1 MFVFTA
7 RKRPGADP
15 IGAPNCVFLM
25 LKIKKW
31 LKTELP
37 SILLLI
43 VGVMAFRSSL
53 ADHYYVPSG
62 SMEYTL
68 LSGDRVVVDKSAYGL
83 RVPFTAIELID
94 LGQVQRGDVVIF
106 DSPRDGT
113 RLIKRIVGVGGDSIS
128 ILGGSLTVNGT
139 PAAYGVGTAEVF
151 AGKIVGLNLADG
163 GGPDL
168 DSLPIPVGMLLAVG
182 DHRGSSLDGRYFGLI
197 EESDVYGKAIGIY
210 RRRDEGFVWRPL

>member
-1 MFVFTA
+1 MLVFTA
-7 RKRPGADP
+7 RKRPGADA
-15 IGAPNCVFLM
+15 IGAPTCESLM
-25 LKIKKW
+25 LRIKKW

-43 VGVMAFRSSL
+43 VGVLAFRSSL

-83 RVPFTAIELID
+83 RVPFTTIELVE

-128 ILGGSLTVNGT
+128 ILDGRLWVNSR

-151 AGKIVGLNLADG
+151 DEKIVGLNLADG

-168 DSLPIPVGMLLAVG
+168 NSLPIPAGMLLAVG
-182 DHRGSSLDGRYFGLI
+182 DHRGRSLDGRYFGLI
-197 EESDVYGKAIGIY
+197 DESDVYGKALGVY

>member
-1 MFVFTA
+1 MVQD
-7 RKRPGADP
+7 RS
-15 IGAPNCVFLM
+15 VFLQSM
-25 LKIKKW
+25 NKSKKW

-43 VGVMAFRSSL
+43 LGVLAVRSSF

-68 LSGDRVVVDKSAYGL
+68 LSGDRVVVSKSAYGL
-83 RVPFTAIELID
+83 RVPFTNVELID
-94 LGQVQRGDVVIF
+94 LGPVERGDVVIF

-128 ILGGSLTVNGT
+128 MMAGRLTVNDT

-151 AGKIVGLNLADG
+151 GEKIVGLNLADG

-168 DSLPIPVGMLLAVG
+168 APAPIPAGMLLAVG

-197 EESDVYGKAIGIY
+197 NESDVYGKAVSVY
-210 RRRDEGFVWRPL
+210 RRRGEGFVWRPL